1 MAVARIE
8 LCVDNLDVERR
19 EALLDLLWEQLKISP
34 GMTTAS
40 GAAELV
46 LSSCGARP
54 EDAPVVRVGDTV
66 FTNVTPERLLGL
78 VRRWSAR

>member
-1 MAVARIE
+1 MSVTRIE
-8 LCVDNLDVERR
+8 LCVDNLDVDRR
-19 EALLDLLWEQLKISP
+19 EALLDLLWDELKVSP

-46 LSSCGARP
+46 LSTCGARP
-54 EDAPVVRVGDTV
+54 EDAPVVRVGDQV
-66 FTNVTPERLLGL
+66 FTNVTPQRLLGL